1 MKDNIDEI
9 IKKTLQ
15 KDIKPAATL
24 NQNVFEKAKEM
35 QDMKKENLNC
45 NNIKRHNYRNIVKA
59 AAIAGAILVVGGGT
73 AYAANNFYKNSL
85 VVGEKEISQDVDC
98 VNVNDVKAEDLK
110 KKYFNISDVEKL
122 LGIKLL
128 KSDQVYQSEL
138 ADISISKYEDESV
151 KSYLVSNPF
160 YIVKDLKRDLS
171 QDKEGFVWKDTGNC
185 PYSISYEARICAR
198 AEDNSGFVTT
208 YEDSSFVEEYK
219 TKNRVTANIFYFGGE
234 YIAHV
239 VKDNVEYT
247 FGMNSSG
254 SVSDTILQELKLF
267 LDSLYL

>member
-9 IKKTLQ
+9 IRKTLQ
-15 KDIKPAATL
+15 KDIKPTATL
-24 NQNVFEKAKEM
+24 NQNVYEKAKEM
-35 QDMKKENLNC
+35 QDMKKE
-45 NNIKRHNYRNIVKA
+45 KSKGNIVKGHNHRKILKA

-73 AYAANNFYKNSL
+73 VYAANSFYKTSL

-98 VNVNDVKAEDLK
+98 VNVNDVKAGDLK

-138 ADISISKYEDESV
+138 ADISISKYEDEFS
-151 KSYLVSNPF
+151 KSYFVSNPF
-160 YIVKDLKRDLS
+160 YIVKDMERDLS
-171 QDKEGFVWKDTGNC
+171 QDKEGFVWKNIGKC
-185 PYSISYEARICAR
+185 PYSIRYEATICAR
-198 AEDNSGFVTT
+198 AEENAGFVAT

-219 TKNRVTANIFYFGGE
+219 TKNGVTANIFYFGGE

-239 VKDNVEYT
+239 IKDNVEYT
-247 FGMNSSG
+247 FGMNSCG

-267 LDSLYL
+267 LDSLH